1 MSQEPNIEVIYI
13 AGEMPEMP
21 TAQEIALINQILP
34 ELLLM
39 IQQAS
44 SMNDE

>member
-1 MSQEPNIEVIYI
+1 MSQELKIEVIYI
-13 AGEMPEMP
+13 EGDKPE
-21 TAQEIALINQILP
+21 TSSAQEIRLINQILP

>member
-1 MSQEPNIEVIYI
+1 VSQEPIVEVSYI
-13 AGEMPEMP
+13 QGDVPEKP
-21 TAQEIALINQILP
+21 TEHEITLIKQILP

>member
-13 AGEMPEMP
+13 EGGIPEIP
-21 TAQEIALINQILP
+21 SAQEIRLINQILP